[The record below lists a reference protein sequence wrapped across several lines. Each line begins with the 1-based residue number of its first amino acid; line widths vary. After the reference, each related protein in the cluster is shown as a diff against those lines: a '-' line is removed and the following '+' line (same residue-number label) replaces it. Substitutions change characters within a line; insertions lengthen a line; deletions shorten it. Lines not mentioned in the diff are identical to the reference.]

1 MGTDADRI
9 AWRAAGS
16 LDDLLGLTADFLEGR
31 RGFFP
36 AGVEPRPTRRATRCS
51 PRSAAPRRGG

>member
-16 LDDLLGLTADFLEGR
+16 LDDLLGD
-31 RGFFP
+31 RGLP
-36 AGVEPRPTRRATRCS
+36 RGPALLSAGVEHADEESDSLLPALRGASARA
-51 PRSAAPRRGG
+51 